1 MTTNSN
7 KFITVGNKAYSFHDP
22 NTGITV
28 VKGEV
33 KEITPKQ
40 YNTRRIRLA
49 LNTGHLVL
57 VAREETVSNINST
70 DVEKLVK
77 KFESQKKQAMTIE
90 KMAKSYTLS
99 EAKVLAKEYEV
110 ETDDTD
116 TVQTILEALL
126 EDDDK

>member
-1 MTTNSN
+1 MSTNSN
-7 KFITVGNKAYSFHDP
+7 KFVTVGSKAYSFHDP

-28 VKGEV
+28 IKGEV

-40 YNTRRIRLA
+40 YNTKRIRLA
-49 LNTGHLVL
+49 LNSGHLVL
-57 VAREETVSNINST
+57 VAKEETISNINSA

-77 KFESQKKQAMTIE
+77 KFESQKKQALTIE
-90 KMAKSYTLS
+90 KMVKSYTLS